1 MAKASILVIG
11 ANGQLARSLAAA
23 KPPDG
28 CALHCAARPQTDLTQ
43 PQTLK
48 AALDCHDPALVIN
61 AAAYTQVDK
70 AESEPDLAFAVN
82 AEGPGALAQACAQ
95 ADIPLIH
102 VSTDYVYDGKKNS
115 PYDEADIPAPMGV
128 YGRSKLAGEDRV
140 RKAGGRHLILRT
152 AWVYSPWGSNFVKT
166 MLRLADERDEL
177 GVVADQFG
185 CPTYAPHLADAVME
199 LSRQIVSERVPDD
212 AWGVYC
218 AAGSGETSWHGFAE
232 DIFAQSARL
241 KGPVAAVK
249 PIPTSAYPTPAQRPA
264 NSRLNCAR
272 LQKRFGLRLPHWKE
286 GAAACVKAIL
296 ESA

>member
-1 MAKASILVIG
+1 MAKTSILVIG
-11 ANGQLARSLAAA
+11 ANGQLARALAAA
-23 KPPDG
+23 KAPEG
-28 CALHCAARPQTDLTQ
+28 CALRFAAQPQTDLTQ
-43 PQTLK
+43 PQSLK
-48 AALDCHDPALVIN
+48 AALDRHAPALVIN

-70 AESEPDLAFAVN
+70 AESEPELAFAVN

-115 PYDEADIPAPMGV
+115 PYDETDTPAPANV
-128 YGRSKLAGEDRV
+128 YGHSKLAGEERV

-152 AWVYSPWGSNFVKT
+152 AWVHSPWGSNFVKT
-166 MLRLADERDEL
+166 MLRLAGERDEL

-185 CPTYAPHLADAVME
+185 CPTYAPHLADAIMA
-199 LSRQIVSERVPDD
+199 LSRQIIAGRVPDD

-218 AAGSGETSWHGFAE
+218 AAGSGGTSWHGFATE
-232 DIFAQSARL
+232 ILAQSARH
-241 KGPVAAVK
+241 KGPMAGVK
-249 PIPTSAYPTPAQRPA
+249 PIPTSAYPTPAPRPA

-272 LQKRFGLRLPHWKE
+272 LHKRFGLRLPHWKK
-286 GAAACVKAIL
+286 GTAACVKAIL